1 VWHSSRGR
9 SEGRRAGPRR
19 GGTGEDRTPRAV
31 RRAWR
36 MSSSEGED
44 EEGDGSALLRKS
56 TGGMGETTEEQIAR
70 LRAERDAEREK
81 LELAAA
87 MGEQVVAS
95 NLDLERTG
103 EAAAVAAAEAQ
114 AQVAALEAELEDER
128 YRISEIERQKNVL
141 MQEAMRKQEEREMD
155 AHAQRVQQREW
166 AEEDTETGAGGVGE
180 TQSPPNTSPTK
191 EEAAAAE
198 EAAQMQAQMEQM
210 AAQLE
215 LAKQES
221 AELASRCDAEQ
232 SQRLESDR
240 RAREAEAAKLK
251 AERVRCAHGPQR
263 SLEPLPPQPQ
273 SRTAERIEETAR
285 PT

>member
-1 VWHSSRGR
+1 
-9 SEGRRAGPRR
+9 
-19 GGTGEDRTPRAV
+19 
-31 RRAWR
+31 
-36 MSSSEGED
+36 MSSSEGEE

-95 NLDLERTG
+95 NLDLERTS
-103 EAAAVAAAEAQ
+103 EAAAAAAAEAQ

-141 MQEAMRKQEEREMD
+141 MQEAMRKQEETEMD
-155 AHAQRVQQREW
+155 THAQMAQQREW
-166 AEEDTETGAGGVGE
+166 AEEDTETGAGGAGE

-191 EEAAAAE
+191 AEEAAAAE

-215 LAKQES
+215 LAKQEA

-285 PT
+285 AT